1 MLLKMIAASSQEE
14 CRQIGSL
21 FLSFADKP
29 RDASWEADFQRQLDA
44 LPEQVTGRSMVIA
57 DARRRVL
64 AEQERL
70 WASGWHPLQ
79 MRAILEQA
87 GYTGADDTAP
97 GEVDPQAS
105 ARAAHAAALGAG
117 R

>member
-1 MLLKMIAASSQEE
+1 MIAASSQEE

-29 RDASWEADFQRQLDA
+29 RDASWEADFARQLDA
-44 LPEQVTGRSMVIA
+44 LPEHVTGRAMVIA

-64 AEQERL
+64 AENERL
-70 WASGWHPLQ
+70 WATGWHPMQ
-79 MRAILEQA
+79 MRAILEHA
-87 GYTGADDTAP
+87 GYTGAEDTAP
-97 GEVDPQAS
+97 GEIDAQAS
-105 ARAAHAAALGAG
+105 ALAARVAAVGAD